1 MALKRTWRGVRR
13 RVPSGV
19 RRPRRTA
26 PLTLLTAVLVLA
38 LVSAGCGMTGT
49 VVVNETVEESVDVE
63 GGSRIL
69 VETFNGRISVIT
81 GGDSTIEARVVKRG
95 SGRNQEDAERDLARV
110 ELSIVQEGTRVT
122 VAVRR
127 TDDAISLGNSGAD
140 VELSVPVDS
149 SLELRT
155 SNGRIE
161 SANVTGSVIA
171 RSSNG
176 GVTIRDASDVD
187 AETSN
192 GPLTVAESSGTLDL
206 RTSNGAL
213 DIVSAQNAVVRAETS
228 NGSLGFSGTLDPGDH
243 LFRTSNASLALMLPA
258 DAEFSID
265 GQTSNASVSSN
276 FMSLTVGDDSLA
288 GTSTDNGEPDV
299 RIRAETSNGDLTV
312 ASQP

>member
-1 MALKRTWRGVRR
+1 MAHHGRR
-13 RVPSGV
+13 ARAG
-19 RRPRRTA
+19 TA
-26 PLTLLTAVLVLA
+26 LLLVAALTLASCA
-38 LVSAGCGMTGT
+38 MTGT
-49 VVVNETVEESVDVE
+49 VVVNETVEESREVE
-63 GGSRIL
+63 PDSRIL

-81 GGDSTIEARVVKRG
+81 GGETEIEVRVVKRG
-95 SGRNQEDAERDLARV
+95 SGQSQADAERDLSRV
-110 ELSIVQEGTRVT
+110 ELSIVQEGSRVT
-122 VAVRR
+122 IAVRR
-127 TDDAISLGNSGAD
+127 NDDAISLGNSGAD
-140 VELSVPVDS
+140 VELSVPGDS

-161 SANVTGSVIA
+161 AANVTGSIIA

-176 GVTIRDASDVD
+176 GVTIRDGNDVD

-213 DIVSAQNAVVRAETS
+213 DIVAAEDAVIRAETS
-228 NGSLGFSGTLDPGDH
+228 NGSLSFSGTLDPGDH
-243 LFRTSNASLALMLPA
+243 LFRTSNASLSLMMAA

-265 GQTSNASVSSN
+265 GRTSNASISSS
-276 FMSLTVGDDSLA
+276 FPLLTVGDDSLTGGSVDDDDLA
-288 GTSTDNGEPDV
+288 V

>member
-1 MALKRTWRGVRR
+1 MARNAVTRR
-13 RVPSGV
+13 SVK
-19 RRPRRTA
+19 T
-26 PLTLLTAVLVLA
+26 PLSLLTALLA
-38 LVSAGCGMTGT
+38 LSLASAGCNMTGT
-49 VVVNETVEESVDVE
+49 VVANEVVEESVEVE
-63 GGSRIL
+63 NGSRIL

-81 GGDSTIEARVVKRG
+81 GGETTIEARVVKRG
-95 SGRNQEDAERDLARV
+95 SGRSQGEAERDLSRV
-110 ELSIVQEGTRVT
+110 ELTIFREGTRVT

-127 TDDAISLGNSGAD
+127 TDDALSLGNSGAD
-140 VELSVPVDS
+140 VELSVPLDS

-176 GVTIRDASDVD
+176 GVTIRDATGVD

-192 GPLTVAESSGTLDL
+192 GPLTVAESSGRLDL

-213 DIVSAQNAVVRAETS
+213 DIVSAENAVVRAETS

-276 FMSLTVGDDSLA
+276 FSELTVGDDSLA
-288 GTSTDNGEPDV
+288 GTSTDDDHPDV
-299 RIRAETSNGDLTV
+299 RIRAETSNGNLTV